1 MITRNTLLTTI
12 PHLSRAYSVR
22 FEMKLTSMGTS
33 WSNLIHMTTTGGNG
47 DAVGDRIPAIWL
59 MKDSS
64 GADKIRIEIGTTS
77 VNNILLYFYI

>member
-1 MITRNTLLTTI
+1 
-12 PHLSRAYSVR
+12 
-22 FEMKLTSMGTS
+22 
-33 WSNLIHMTTTGGNG
+33 MTTTGGNG

-64 GADKIRIEIGTTS
+64 DADKIRIEIGTTS